1 METISITFDNNTV
14 TVTDG
19 RHTSTSN
26 FNKITYEP
34 RQALI
39 ALAEFFG
46 YEPANVLCFDEDF
59 DVDESSVDG
68 DEYDADDERDDDN
81 DFLSELAQ
89 EAADEET
96 VNIWL
101 DALLEATSKSDINDL
116 TAEEIRKEIE
126 EVKGTIDNEAITL
139 GLPGSFAEENIR
151 TLKAYLEVLEEMLSD
166 KGAF

>member
-1 METISITFDNNTV
+1 METINITFDNNVV

-26 FNKITYEP
+26 FNKLTYEP

-46 YEPANVLCFDEDF
+46 YEPANVLCFDEDC
-59 DVDESSVDG
+59 DVDESSVDV
-68 DEYDADDERDDDN
+68 DEYDTDDESDDN

-96 VNIWL
+96 IGIWL
-101 DALLEATSKSDINDL
+101 DILLDTTGKTDVSEL
-116 TAEEIRKEIE
+116 TAEEIREEIE
-126 EVKGTIDNEAITL
+126 DTKGTIANEAITL

-151 TLKAYLEVLEEMLSD
+151 ILNSYLKVLTEMLNN
-166 KGAF
+166 KEEF